1 MSIACDP
8 ASLYN
13 QAKCF
18 SGLNQKQLLMVTCYL
33 LCQVANVGTGGGGAS
48 CLLGGDVDPTIPP
61 PGNCPYSIYY
71 NRTTDSFWFWT
82 KLSTWQEFIGP

>member
-1 MSIACDP
+1 MECNPS
-8 ASLYN
+8 SLYA

-48 CLLGGDVDPTIPP
+48 CLQCADVDPVLPP
-61 PGNCPYSIYY
+61 PNNCPCALFYVRPTAKFFYWNGSAWIV
-71 NRTTDSFWFWT
+71 
-82 KLSTWQEFIGP
+82 FISP